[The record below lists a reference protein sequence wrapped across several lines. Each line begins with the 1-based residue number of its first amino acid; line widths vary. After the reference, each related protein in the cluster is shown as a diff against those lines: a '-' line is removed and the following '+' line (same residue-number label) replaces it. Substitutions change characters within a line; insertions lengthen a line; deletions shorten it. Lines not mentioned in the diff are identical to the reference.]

1 MKKLVTAAAII
12 SIISL
17 AGIQTVFAH
26 GGGNYSNNNDYCG
39 SFSTDDRNVTEKDA
53 EAIEKF
59 RAETSSSWKEIVV
72 KRSELNA
79 LLRND
84 NPDEQKVAKLTGELY
99 DLETELQAKA
109 EKSGISGRNAYGH
122 GPGMMGANSWGHGS
136 GMMGNYGGGRG
147 RHMMD
152 W

>member
-17 AGIQTVFAH
+17 AGIQAASAH
-26 GGGNYSNNNDYCG
+26 GGNYSNNNDYCG
-39 SFSTDDRNVTEKDA
+39 SYSTDDRNVTEKDA

-59 RAETSSSWKEIVV
+59 RAETNSSRKEIVV

-109 EKSGISGRNAYGH
+109 EKTGIRDRFAYEH
-122 GPGMMGANSWGHGS
+122 GPGMMG
-136 GMMGNYGGGRG
+136 NYGRG
-147 RHMMD
+147 RGGHMMG

>member
-1 MKKLVTAAAII
+1 M

-17 AGIQTVFAH
+17 AGIQAASAH
-26 GGGNYSNNNDYCG
+26 GGKYSNSNDYCG
-39 SFSTDDRNVTEKDA
+39 SYGTYDNTYTEKDA

-59 RAETSSSWKEIVV
+59 RVETNSTRKEIVV

-84 NPDEQKVAKLTGELY
+84 NPDEKKVAKLTGDLY
-99 DLETELQAKA
+99 DLETELEAKA
-109 EKSGISGRNAYGH
+109 ESTGVRNRYSYGH
-122 GPGMMGANSWGHGS
+122 GPGMMGTYGQGRGGH
-136 GMMGNYGGGRG
+136 MMG
-147 RHMMD
+147 

>member
-12 SIISL
+12 SVISL
-17 AGIQTVFAH
+17 AGIQTASAH
-26 GGGNYSNNNDYCG
+26 GGNYSNNNDYCG
-39 SFSTDDRNVTEKDA
+39 SYGTNDRTFTEKDA

-59 RAETSSSWKEIVV
+59 QTETKSTRKEIVV

-84 NPDEQKVAKLTGELY
+84 NPDEKKVAKLTGELY
-99 DLETELQAKA
+99 DLESEFETKATET
-109 EKSGISGRNAYGH
+109 GIRGRYAYDH
-122 GPGMMGANSWGHGS
+122 GPGMMST
-136 GMMGNYGGGRG
+136 YGRG
-147 RHMMD
+147 RGGHMMG

>member
-1 MKKLVTAAAII
+1 MKKLVTAVAII

-17 AGIQTVFAH
+17 AGIQTVSAH
-26 GGGNYSNNNDYCG
+26 GGGNYRNNNDYCG
-39 SFSTDDRNVTEKDA
+39 SYSTDDRNVTEKDA
-53 EAIEKF
+53 VAIEKF
-59 RAETSSSWKEIVV
+59 RAETKTSRKEIVV

-99 DLETELQAKA
+99 DLETELQEKA
-109 EKSGISGRNAYGH
+109 EKTGIRGRNAYGH
-122 GPGMMGANSWGHGS
+122 GP

>member
-1 MKKLVTAAAII
+1 MKKFVTAAAII

-17 AGIQTVFAH
+17 AGIQTASAH
-26 GGGNYSNNNDYCG
+26 GGNYSNNNDYCG
-39 SFSTDDRNVTEKDA
+39 SYGTNDRTFTEKDA

-59 RAETSSSWKEIVV
+59 QTETKSTRKEIVV

-84 NPDEQKVAKLTGELY
+84 NPDEKKVAKLTGDIY
-99 DLETELQAKA
+99 DLESEFEAKA
-109 EKSGISGRNAYGH
+109 EETGIRGRYVYDH
-122 GPGMMGANSWGHGS
+122 GPGMMGT
-136 GMMGNYGGGRG
+136 YGRG
-147 RHMMD
+147 RGGNMMG

>member
-17 AGIQTVFAH
+17 AGIQTASAH
-26 GGGNYSNNNDYCG
+26 GGNYSNNNDYCG
-39 SFSTDDRNVTEKDA
+39 SYGTDDRTFTEKDA
-53 EAIEKF
+53 ATIEKF
-59 RAETSSSWKEIVV
+59 QTETNSVRKEIVV

-84 NPDEQKVAKLTGELY
+84 NPNEKKVAKLTGDLY
-99 DLETELQAKA
+99 DLETEFEAKA
-109 EKSGISGRNAYGH
+109 EETGIKNRYAYDH
-122 GPGMMGANSWGHGS
+122 GPGMMGT
-136 GMMGNYGGGRG
+136 YGRG
-147 RHMMD
+147 RGGHMMG